1 MEAIDA
7 FYAAHAH
14 AVGVL
19 LVEPQ
24 WGSSQCGMPW
34 PPRVLQH
41 LVRRAHGLGI
51 LVCADEILCGLGR
64 HGLGTLFTASHPG
77 LGIAH
82 LVDAVTFGKALAGGC
97 GDLLAGVALK
107 AGAAKLHRSRR
118 TALQSHTYAA
128 ASTRALLTAVEV
140 LRELPSCLPHV
151 QQGHVLAQR
160 HLATGLSPAPA
171 ALHGDGSRRRSGGG
185 GGSNSG
191 GGSDETPDGVAAA
204 VRVHGRGLLWGGQ
217 FAHFDPAE
225 RARAVQLLGAHCS
238 AQFVGVYLVPSSGGF
253 MVTPPLDCADSPA
266 GCADLAE
273 GLQRV
278 RRAVHATVAELNWPA
293 AALAAAPYHGASDAN
308 RVVQAP
314 ARPPRVS
321 PVLRVG
327 GRAAWGEPWR
337 SLVAKREAEAKAYEH

>member
-1 MEAIDA
+1 
-7 FYAAHAH
+7 
-14 AVGVL
+14 
-19 LVEPQ
+19 
-24 WGSSQCGMPW
+24 
-34 PPRVLQH
+34 VLQH
-41 LVRRAHGLGI
+41 LVQRAHGLGI

-64 HGLGTLFTASHPG
+64 HGLGTLFAASHPG

-107 AGAAKLHRSRR
+107 AGAAKLHCSRR

-140 LRELPSCLPHV
+140 LKELPSCLPYV

-160 HLATGLSPAPA
+160 HLAIGLSPAPA
-171 ALHGDGSRRRSGGG
+171 ALHGDGDGSRRRRSSGGG
-185 GGSNSG
+185 RRNSG
-191 GGSDETPDGVAAA
+191 EAEAEAKSAAPRDHTPDGVAAA

-217 FAHFDPAE
+217 FAHFDASE

-238 AQFVGVYLVPSSGGF
+238 AQRVGVYLVPSSGGF
-253 MVTPPLDCADSPA
+253 MVTPPLDCADSAA
-266 GCADLAE
+266 GGADLAE

-293 AALAAAPYHGASDAN
+293 AALAAAPYDGASDAN
-308 RVVQAP
+308 RGVHAP
-314 ARPPRVS
+314 ALPPRAS

-327 GRAAWGEPWR
+327 GRATWGEPWR
-337 SLVAKREAEAKAYEH
+337 SLVAKREAEAKAYEL